1 MKQIIIFFLFLIFSS
16 CASHR
21 TIQQEKIREKVKID
35 STFQHVL
42 TNKNI
47 EIEWI
52 FSDDSTTVPYQ
63 PGRNNT
69 AAKPRKKYT
78 PQKIPRF
85 GKIRIH
91 ISNDSITA
99 KGKVEAA
106 TKIKAKTKKK
116 TKIKKKE
123 PSKVLKPKKAKS
135 RFNFIYVILIG
146 FCVKFLWDNKNTF
159 QKLRRII
166 K

>member
-21 TIQQEKIREKVKID
+21 TIQQEKIKEKISID

-52 FSDDSTTVPYQ
+52 YSDDTDTVPYQ
-63 PGRNNT
+63 PRINDT
-69 AAKPRKKYT
+69 AAKPQKKYS
-78 PQKIPRF
+78 PQKIPRY

-91 ISNDSITA
+91 ISNDSVSA
-99 KGKVEAA
+99 KGKVEA
-106 TKIKAKTKKK
+106 TTNNKAKTKKK
-116 TKIKKKE
+116 E
-123 PSKVLKPKKAKS
+123 PAKVLKPKKAKKHY
-135 RFNFIYVILIG
+135 NFIYVILIG

-159 QKLRRII
+159 KKIWRII

>member
-1 MKQIIIFFLFLIFSS
+1 MKQIIIFFLFIFFSS

-21 TIQQEKIREKVKID
+21 TIQKEQIKEKVTID

-63 PGRNNT
+63 TGTNDT
-69 AAKPRKKYT
+69 AAKPRKKYS
-78 PQKIPRF
+78 PQKIPRY

-91 ISNDSITA
+91 ISNDSVSA
-99 KGKVEAA
+99 KGKVETTTKTKA
-106 TKIKAKTKKK
+106 KIKQ
-116 TKIKKKE
+116 KE
-123 PSKVLKPKKAKS
+123 PAKVLKQKKAKN

-159 QKLRRII
+159 KKIWRII

>member
-1 MKQIIIFFLFLIFSS
+1 MKQIIIFFLFFLSSS

-21 TIQQEKIREKVKID
+21 TNQQEQIKEKVSID

-52 FSDDSTTVPYQ
+52 FTDDTTAIPIL
-63 PGRNNT
+63 PGKNDT
-69 AAKPRKKYT
+69 AAKPSRKYT
-78 PQKIPRF
+78 PQKIPRY

-91 ISNDSITA
+91 ISSDSISA
-99 KGKVEAA
+99 KGKVETT
-106 TKIKAKTKKK
+106 TKIKAKA
-116 TKIKKKE
+116 KKKE
-123 PSKVLKPKKAKS
+123 PAKVLKPKKAKK
-135 RFNFIYVILIG
+135 RFNFVYIIIFG
-146 FCVKFLWDNKNTF
+146 FCVKYLWDHKKSLKKIWN
-159 QKLRRII
+159 II

>member
-21 TIQQEKIREKVKID
+21 TIQQEKIKEKIEID
-35 STFQHVL
+35 SEFKHVL

-52 FSDDSTTVPYQ
+52 SSDDTTAVPYQ
-63 PGRNNT
+63 PGIKDT
-69 AAKPRKKYT
+69 GAKPRKKYT
-78 PQKIPRF
+78 PQKIPRC

-91 ISNDSITA
+91 ISEDTISSQ
-99 KGKVEAA
+99 GKVKAN

-116 TKIKKKE
+116 E
-123 PSKVLKPKKAKS
+123 PAKVLKPKKAKNH
-135 RFNFIYVILIG
+135 FNFVYVILIG

-159 QKLRRII
+159 KKIWRII

>member
-1 MKQIIIFFLFLIFSS
+1 MKQIIIFFLFFLFSS

-21 TIQQEKIREKVKID
+21 TIQQEKIKEKVTVD
-35 STFQHVL
+35 STFHHVL

-52 FSDDSTTVPYQ
+52 FSDDTATVPYL
-63 PGRNNT
+63 PGINDT

-78 PQKIPRF
+78 PQKIPRY

-91 ISNDSITA
+91 ISEDTISSQ
-99 KGKVEAA
+99 GKVKAT
-106 TKIKAKTKKK
+106 TKIKSKTKKK
-116 TKIKKKE
+116 E
-123 PSKVLKPKKAKS
+123 PNKVLKPKKAKNH
-135 RFNFIYVILIG
+135 FNFVYVILIG

-159 QKLRRII
+159 KKIWKII

>member
-21 TIQQEKIREKVKID
+21 TILKEQIKEKVSID

-42 TNKNI
+42 THKDI

-52 FSDDSTTVPYQ
+52 YSDDTTAVPYL
-63 PGRNNT
+63 PGRNDT
-69 AAKPRKKYT
+69 AAKPGRKYT
-78 PQKIPRF
+78 HQKIPRC

-91 ISNDSITA
+91 ISNDSISSQ
-99 KGKVEAA
+99 GKVKANN
-106 TKIKAKTKKK
+106 KIKAKTKKK
-116 TKIKKKE
+116 E
-123 PSKVLKPKKAKS
+123 PAKVLKPKKTKN
-135 RFNFIYVILIG
+135 RFSFVYVIIIG
-146 FCVKFLWDNKNTF
+146 FCVKFLWDNKNSF
-159 QKLRRII
+159 KKIWRII

>member
-1 MKQIIIFFLFLIFSS
+1 MKQIIIFFLFFLFSS

-21 TIQQEKIREKVKID
+21 TIQQEKIKEKVTID

-42 TNKNI
+42 ANKNI

-52 FSDDSTTVPYQ
+52 FDDDSTTVPYQ
-63 PGRNNT
+63 PGINDT

-78 PQKIPRF
+78 PQKIPRY

-91 ISNDSITA
+91 ISNDSIST
-99 KGKVEAA
+99 KGKVEAT

-116 TKIKKKE
+116 E
-123 PSKVLKPKKAKS
+123 PAKVLKPKKAIK
-135 RFNFIYVILIG
+135 RFNFVYIIIFG
-146 FCVKFLWDNKNTF
+146 FCVKYLWDHKKGLKKIWN
-159 QKLRRII
+159 II

>member
-1 MKQIIIFFLFLIFSS
+1 MKQIIIFFLFFLFSS

-21 TIQQEKIREKVKID
+21 TIQQEQIKEKVSID

-42 TNKNI
+42 ANKNI

-52 FSDDSTTVPYQ
+52 FSDDTATVPYQ
-63 PGRNNT
+63 PGRNDT
-69 AAKPRKKYT
+69 AAKPRQKYS
-78 PQKIPRF
+78 PQKIPRY

-91 ISNDSITA
+91 ISNDCIST
-99 KGKVEAA
+99 KGKVEAT
-106 TKIKAKTKKK
+106 TKNKAKTKKK
-116 TKIKKKE
+116 E
-123 PSKVLKPKKAKS
+123 PAKVLKQKKAKK
-135 RFNFIYVILIG
+135 RYNFIYVILIG

-159 QKLRRII
+159 KKIWRII

>member
-1 MKQIIIFFLFLIFSS
+1 MKQIFIFFLFLIFSS

-21 TIQQEKIREKVKID
+21 TIQKEQLKEKVSID

-52 FSDDSTTVPYQ
+52 YSDDTTAVPYK
-63 PGRNNT
+63 PGRNDT
-69 AAKPRKKYT
+69 AAKPQKRFT
-78 PQKIPRF
+78 PQKIPRY

-91 ISNDSITA
+91 ISSDTLST
-99 KGKVEAA
+99 KGMVEAT

-116 TKIKKKE
+116 E
-123 PSKVLKPKKAKS
+123 PAKVLKPEKAKS

-146 FCVKFLWDNKNTF
+146 FCVKFLWDNRNIFK
-159 QKLRRII
+159 KIWRII

>member
-21 TIQQEKIREKVKID
+21 TIQKEQIKEKVSID

-47 EIEWI
+47 EIEWL
-52 FSDDSTTVPYQ
+52 FPNDTNAVPYL
-63 PGRNNT
+63 PGANDT
-69 AAKPRKKYT
+69 AAKPGRKYT
-78 PQKIPRF
+78 PQKIPRC

-91 ISNDSITA
+91 ISNDSISSQ
-99 KGKVEAA
+99 GKVKANN
-106 TKIKAKTKKK
+106 KIKAKTKKK
-116 TKIKKKE
+116 E
-123 PSKVLKPKKAKS
+123 PTKVLKPKRTKNHFS
-135 RFNFIYVILIG
+135 FLYVIIIG

-159 QKLRRII
+159 KKIWRII

>member
-1 MKQIIIFFLFLIFSS
+1 MKQFIIFYLFFLFSS

-21 TIQQEKIREKVKID
+21 TIQQEKIKEKVTID

-52 FSDDSTTVPYQ
+52 FDDDSTTVPYQ
-63 PGRNNT
+63 PGINDT

-78 PQKIPRF
+78 PQKIPRC

-91 ISNDSITA
+91 ISNDSIST
-99 KGKVEAA
+99 KGKVEAT

-116 TKIKKKE
+116 E
-123 PSKVLKPKKAKS
+123 PAKVLKPKKAKK

-146 FCVKFLWDNKNTF
+146 FCVKFLWDSKNTF
-159 QKLRRII
+159 KKNWRVI

>member
-1 MKQIIIFFLFLIFSS
+1 MKQIIIFFLFFLFSS

-21 TIQQEKIREKVKID
+21 TIQQEKIKEKITID

-52 FSDDSTTVPYQ
+52 FDDDSTTVPYQ
-63 PGRNNT
+63 PGINDT

-78 PQKIPRF
+78 PQKIPRC

-91 ISNDSITA
+91 ISNDSIST
-99 KGKVEAA
+99 KGKVEAT

-116 TKIKKKE
+116 E
-123 PSKVLKPKKAKS
+123 PAKVLKPKKAKK
-135 RFNFIYVILIG
+135 RFNFIYVIFIG

-159 QKLRRII
+159 KKIWRII

>member
-21 TIQQEKIREKVKID
+21 TMLKEQIKEKVSID

-52 FSDDSTTVPYQ
+52 YSDDTTTVPYQ
-63 PGRNNT
+63 PGRNDT

-78 PQKIPRF
+78 PQKIPRY

-91 ISNDSITA
+91 ISEDTISSQ
-99 KGKVEAA
+99 GKVKAD

-116 TKIKKKE
+116 E
-123 PSKVLKPKKAKS
+123 PDKVLKPKKAKNH
-135 RFNFIYVILIG
+135 FNFIYVILIG
-146 FCVKFLWDNKNTF
+146 FFVKFLWDNKNTF
-159 QKLRRII
+159 KKIWRII

>member
-1 MKQIIIFFLFLIFSS
+1 MKQIIIFFLFIFFSS

-21 TIQQEKIREKVKID
+21 TIQKEQIKEKVTID

-63 PGRNNT
+63 PGTNDT
-69 AAKPRKKYT
+69 ADKPRKKYS
-78 PQKIPRF
+78 PQKIPRY

-91 ISNDSITA
+91 ISNDSVSA
-99 KGKVEAA
+99 KGKVETTTKTKA
-106 TKIKAKTKKK
+106 KIKQ
-116 TKIKKKE
+116 KE
-123 PSKVLKPKKAKS
+123 PAKVLKQKKAKN

-159 QKLRRII
+159 KKIWRII

>member
-1 MKQIIIFFLFLIFSS
+1 MKQIFILFLFLIFSS

-21 TIQQEKIREKVKID
+21 TVQQENIKEKVTID
-35 STFQHVL
+35 STFSQVF

-52 FSDDSTTVPYQ
+52 FTDDTTAIPFL
-63 PGRNNT
+63 PGKNDT
-69 AAKPRKKYT
+69 AAKPGRKYT
-78 PQKIPRF
+78 PQKIPRY

-91 ISNDSITA
+91 ITKDSISS
-99 KGKVEAA
+99 KGEVKA
-106 TKIKAKTKKK
+106 TTKKKAKTKKK
-116 TKIKKKE
+116 E
-123 PSKVLKPKKAKS
+123 PAKVLKPQKAKNH
-135 RFNFIYVILIG
+135 FNFIYVILIG

-159 QKLRRII
+159 KKIWRII

>member
-1 MKQIIIFFLFLIFSS
+1 MKQIIIFFLFFLFSS

-52 FSDDSTTVPYQ
+52 FSDDTTTVPYQ
-63 PGRNNT
+63 PERNDT
-69 AAKPRKKYT
+69 AAKPRQKYS
-78 PQKIPRF
+78 PQKIPRY

-116 TKIKKKE
+116 E
-123 PSKVLKPKKAKS
+123 PDKVLKPKKAKK
-135 RFNFIYVILIG
+135 RYNFVYVILIG

-159 QKLRRII
+159 KKIWRII

>member
-21 TIQQEKIREKVKID
+21 TIQKEQIKENVSID
-35 STFQHVL
+35 STFKHVL

-52 FSDDSTTVPYQ
+52 FSDDTTTVPFAA
-63 PGRNNT
+63 GKNDT
-69 AAKPRKKYT
+69 AAKPHQKYT
-78 PQKIPRF
+78 PQKIPRY

-91 ISNDSITA
+91 ISSDSIST
-99 KGKVEAA
+99 KGKVEAT
-106 TKIKAKTKKK
+106 TKIKAKN
-116 TKIKKKE
+116 KKKE
-123 PSKVLKPKKAKS
+123 PTKVLKPQKAKN
-135 RFNFIYVILIG
+135 RFNFVYVILIA

-159 QKLRRII
+159 KKIWRII

>member
-1 MKQIIIFFLFLIFSS
+1 MKQIIIFFLFIFFSS

-21 TIQQEKIREKVKID
+21 TIQKEQIKEKVTID

-63 PGRNNT
+63 PGTNDT
-69 AAKPRKKYT
+69 AAKPRKKYS
-78 PQKIPRF
+78 PQKIPRY

-91 ISNDSITA
+91 ISNDSVSA
-99 KGKVEAA
+99 KGKVETTTKTKA
-106 TKIKAKTKKK
+106 KIKQ
-116 TKIKKKE
+116 KE
-123 PSKVLKPKKAKS
+123 PAKVLKQKKAKN

-159 QKLRRII
+159 KKIWRII

>member
-21 TIQQEKIREKVKID
+21 TIQKEQVKEKVSID

-52 FSDDSTTVPYQ
+52 YSDDTTTVPYQ
-63 PGRNNT
+63 PGTNDT
-69 AAKPRKKYT
+69 ADKPRKIYT
-78 PQKIPRF
+78 PQKIPRY

-91 ISNDSITA
+91 ISEDTISSQ
-99 KGKVEAA
+99 GKVKAD

-116 TKIKKKE
+116 E
-123 PSKVLKPKKAKS
+123 PAKVLKPQKAKNH
-135 RFNFIYVILIG
+135 FNFVYVILIG

-159 QKLRRII
+159 KKIWKII

>member
-21 TIQQEKIREKVKID
+21 TIQKEQIEEKVSID

-52 FSDDSTTVPYQ
+52 LSDDTTTVPYQ
-63 PGRNNT
+63 PGMNDT
-69 AAKPRKKYT
+69 AAKPRKKYI
-78 PQKIPRF
+78 PQKIPRY

-91 ISNDSITA
+91 ITEDTISSQGMV
-99 KGKVEAA
+99 KA
-106 TKIKAKTKKK
+106 TNKIKAKTKKK
-116 TKIKKKE
+116 E
-123 PSKVLKPKKAKS
+123 PAKMLKPQKAKNH
-135 RFNFIYVILIG
+135 FNFVYVILIG

-159 QKLRRII
+159 KKIWRII

>member
-21 TIQQEKIREKVKID
+21 TIQKEQIKEKVSID

-52 FSDDSTTVPYQ
+52 FADDSTTVPYQ
-63 PGRNNT
+63 PGRNDT

-78 PQKIPRF
+78 PQKIPRY
-85 GKIRIH
+85 GKVRIH
-91 ISNDSITA
+91 ISVDTISSQ
-99 KGKVEAA
+99 GKVKAD

-116 TKIKKKE
+116 E
-123 PSKVLKPKKAKS
+123 PAKVLKPKKAKK

-159 QKLRRII
+159 KKIWRII